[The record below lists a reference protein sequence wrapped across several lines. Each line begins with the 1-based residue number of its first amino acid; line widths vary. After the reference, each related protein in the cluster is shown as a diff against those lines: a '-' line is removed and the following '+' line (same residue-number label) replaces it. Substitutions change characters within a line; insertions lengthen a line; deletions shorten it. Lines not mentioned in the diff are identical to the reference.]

1 MIQIAIDRPFF
12 KPLATFFCTPR
23 PGNAGEW
30 TSHGQNP
37 WSPRCGKF
45 QPCLFSYLKTV
56 KPNILIHFCMVFVW
70 FDSYFSPF
78 WCFFVGVFFLPR
90 LVDLV
95 RKVAWWRVELQS
107 PKEMMNGKFPRH
119 CESDPCESIYTL
131 YTYTMY
137 VCYIY
142 IYMHVYLYIYTIY
155 NFKRDI
161 SMKFPNLV
169 LLEFVYYYNRYLL
182 RLPCSLCV
190 FNGRVNVFF
199 FVVLLYYVSGQDEC
213 ISTTA
218 HPFFLEAIRKQA
230 VEQLLQDVPTSDW
243 LHDGTWTRVW

>member
-142 IYMHVYLYIYTIY
+142 IYACIFIYIHNIQ
-155 NFKRDI
+155 F
-161 SMKFPNLV
+161 
-169 LLEFVYYYNRYLL
+169 
-182 RLPCSLCV
+182 
-190 FNGRVNVFF
+190 
-199 FVVLLYYVSGQDEC
+199 
-213 ISTTA
+213 
-218 HPFFLEAIRKQA
+218 
-230 VEQLLQDVPTSDW
+230 
-243 LHDGTWTRVW
+243 